1 MGVERQGVS
10 QCGRPFL
17 LHHMTS
23 AFNTV
28 DHGVEINETELNK
41 CESELEMLP
50 HLPCSKLIKD
60 LCACLMEENNIA
72 MPQDPESMQT
82 LYMFLREEIRNNL

>member
-1 MGVERQGVS
+1 
-10 QCGRPFL
+10 
-17 LHHMTS
+17 MTS